1 MRILIGLLL
10 TTAISQAQAQ
20 AQNIVAPHHRFDM
33 TQNGQKMSAQD
44 FEQWMAQRGLKIVG
58 RKNAPS
64 LYPTALQNQSPVHI
78 VIPSH
83 NKTPVVD
90 EKIRAAG
97 PGSIVGF

>member
-1 MRILIGLLL
+1 MRTLSGLFLL
-10 TTAISQAQAQ
+10 SVFSCAH

-58 RKNAPS
+58 RKNMALSVS
-64 LYPTALQNQSPVHI
+64 LPAQPLSPPVQV

-83 NKTPVVD
+83 NKPPVVD

>member
-1 MRILIGLLL
+1 MRILSGLFLL
-10 TTAISQAQAQ
+10 SAFSCAH

-33 TQNGQKMSAQD
+33 TQNGQKMSAGD
-44 FEQWMAQRGLKIVG
+44 FERWMAQRGLKIVG
-58 RKNAPS
+58 RKN
-64 LYPTALQNQSPVHI
+64 TALLGPLPISTVSPAPI
-78 VIPSH
+78 IPSH

>member
-1 MRILIGLLL
+1 MRILSGLFLL
-10 TTAISQAQAQ
+10 SAFSCAH
-20 AQNIVAPHHRFDM
+20 AQNIIAPHHRFDM
-33 TQNGQKMSAQD
+33 TQNGQKMSAND

-58 RKNAPS
+58 RKNTAQS
-64 LYPTALQNQSPVHI
+64 LSPPVHV

>member
-1 MRILIGLLL
+1 MRLLL
-10 TTAISQAQAQ
+10 GLFLFSAVFCAH

-58 RKNAPS
+58 RKHSAGAFPAPQTS
-64 LYPTALQNQSPVHI
+64 ISPSPV
-78 VIPSH
+78 IPAH
-83 NKTPVVD
+83 NRTPVVD

-97 PGSIVGF
+97 PGTIVGF

>member
-1 MRILIGLLL
+1 MRALIGLFLFS
-10 TTAISQAQAQ
+10 AACCAH

-33 TQNGQKMSAQD
+33 TQNGQKMSVGD

-58 RKNAPS
+58 RKNSALS
-64 LYPTALQNQSPVHI
+64 VPTPISTVPPTPI
-78 VIPSH
+78 IPSH

>member
-1 MRILIGLLL
+1 MRTLIGLFLFSVFSL
-10 TTAISQAQAQ
+10 AQG
-20 AQNIVAPHHRFDM
+20 QNLVAPHHRFEM
-33 TQNGQKMSAQD
+33 TQNGQKMSARD

-58 RKNAPS
+58 RKNMAFSIPS
-64 LYPTALQNQSPVHI
+64 TQKPSPPLSD

>member
-1 MRILIGLLL
+1 MRILSGLFLL
-10 TTAISQAQAQ
+10 SAFSCAHAQS
-20 AQNIVAPHHRFDM
+20 IVAPHHRFDM
-33 TQNGQKMSAQD
+33 TQNGQKMSAND

-58 RKNAPS
+58 RKNTALSVAPS
-64 LYPTALQNQSPVHI
+64 VQTSSPPVHI

>member
-1 MRILIGLLL
+1 MRILIGLFL
-10 TTAISQAQAQ
+10 TTAILQAQ

-58 RKNAPS
+58 RKNTALSVAPS
-64 LYPTALQNQSPVHI
+64 VQTLSPPVHV

>member
-10 TTAISQAQAQ
+10 TGLCSTAF
-20 AQNIVAPHHRFDM
+20 AQNVVAPHHRFDM

-44 FEQWMAQRGLKIVG
+44 FEQWMHQRGLRIVG
-58 RKNAPS
+58 RKNIAVAPS
-64 LYPTALQNQSPVHI
+64 ATAPVQMS
-78 VIPSH
+78 VPAH
-83 NKTPVVD
+83 NTTPVVD